1 MQVIGM
7 KINGKEYVIKHIIIY
22 KLLIKLTNK
31 HLGKFWKKNLNSI
44 FSVGLFSE
52 QDNLKI

>member
-31 HLGKFWKKNLNSI
+31 HFGKFWKKNLNSI

>member
-1 MQVIGM
+1 MFYILQKIKFSQNKKMQVIEM

-31 HLGKFWKKNLNSI
+31 HFGKF
-44 FSVGLFSE
+44 
-52 QDNLKI
+52 